1 MSAPAFGQDAAL
13 SAASF
18 LASIGAESSTAF
30 GSDAST
36 SAANSAPSLPISAK
50 VSLIDA
56 QIDSLEVRIEQSVSA
71 NADKLRERAA
81 SNRTVDHDLNQLWRS
96 INQTSSRI
104 VTVGPQ
110 LAPLASEY
118 HSALAQT
125 SKQGLLISVL
135 SDLLTATRQLEA
147 LEKLQQQSGW
157 STLTA
162 QLPEAVKSLQAFSSS
177 AELQNLPAVA
187 ELRARFDRL
196 HHQPTQTTSKAR
208 TAEATQSAPTS
219 QAQAISEGS
228 TKEPEGA
235 TNSSETQTLS
245 LASKVLETA
254 RAIIVSRGPEEGWKE
269 VRIELD
275 APAPPPPAI
284 SAPIPPPKAG
294 NVDSSRT
301 SLDTHPEH
309 FLRDQLIPASVSL
322 SRNSSSSSS
331 AANARSRHKPK
342 LGARVIRPQD
352 QLGSGPFNA
361 QDTPLDADGWGLDE
375 DDEEIA
381 DLSPVMGS
389 GAAAAPSQATPHASP
404 ATHRS
409 VSALVHDERSHSPS
423 SSGTM
428 QRSIS
433 SSSSQRSAF
442 AVQDETLHG
451 TTSKSD
457 EVDAWALGEE
467 DNDVQADAWDLD
479 EGDAKDEMPSSSK
492 KEPAVASKFAPK
504 GHARHESSTDA
515 WGLREEEDAEEDEDP
530 WGTQAPHQQDISITE
545 AVFVPSTS
553 RGPHDGTPAAAAK
566 AHEEATAV
574 HRDASRGEISIRP
587 AHSRAIVAAASTST
601 PTPSTP
607 QQVEPDTF
615 AKKVAS
621 PPKSVEMAT
630 EPASIGKEEVSA
642 PESAEA
648 REAPAPAL
656 VDEDVEEEAEG
667 DAWGFEES
675 SSASE
680 GDRAEFTPMAPLQEP
695 EAPVRPAAVSTLEST
710 PQRAS
715 ARTGAVQA
723 SPSSRSAEATPKKV
737 VTSKARQSKP
747 SGSPPSPTGWAD
759 NFSDDDSPST
769 PAGSQRQQRG
779 NGSSTRSI
787 SASSRAPI
795 GSPAR
800 GSPARRPAKL
810 PDPIP
815 AAVAKEECTISRRS
829 LDLVELA
836 EGTLDSVL
844 SKLQAGR
851 SSGVEADNDDVEALA
866 GTIFKIFEMH
876 RALMPVAH
884 GEALRDVPS
893 LAMQFFNDC
902 EYLARELSRL
912 VADKGDRI
920 ATAWTSYEAEGAKR
934 WSTKELAKLE
944 QEAASTR
951 GLGQRWF
958 EAQMTAQ
965 SKILLDTLMEADGF
979 ARTFDDQR
987 FARCE
992 RCIKQVVQTLQQL
1005 AKAWRPVLVASRFHA
1020 AIGRLVDLV
1029 FQKVLHDVLDLEDIG
1044 ESESEKIASLVKTL
1058 GSLEVLFSVNGSE
1071 QQSAAPLWVP
1081 SWFKTSYLIE
1091 ILTGSL
1097 VDIEF
1102 LAFEAGALVDY
1113 SRKELTGLIK
1123 ALFADTS
1130 NRSKLLRRIE
1140 SAPVEVLAH

>member
-1 MSAPAFGQDAAL
+1 
-13 SAASF
+13 
-18 LASIGAESSTAF
+18 
-30 GSDAST
+30 
-36 SAANSAPSLPISAK
+36 
-50 VSLIDA
+50 
-56 QIDSLEVRIEQSVSA
+56 
-71 NADKLRERAA
+71 
-81 SNRTVDHDLNQLWRS
+81 
-96 INQTSSRI
+96 
-104 VTVGPQ
+104 
-110 LAPLASEY
+110 
-118 HSALAQT
+118 
-125 SKQGLLISVL
+125 
-135 SDLLTATRQLEA
+135 
-147 LEKLQQQSGW
+147 
-157 STLTA
+157 
-162 QLPEAVKSLQAFSSS
+162 
-177 AELQNLPAVA
+177 
-187 ELRARFDRL
+187 
-196 HHQPTQTTSKAR
+196 
-208 TAEATQSAPTS
+208 
-219 QAQAISEGS
+219 
-228 TKEPEGA
+228 
-235 TNSSETQTLS
+235 
-245 LASKVLETA
+245 
-254 RAIIVSRGPEEGWKE
+254 
-269 VRIELD
+269 
-275 APAPPPPAI
+275 
-284 SAPIPPPKAG
+284 
-294 NVDSSRT
+294 
-301 SLDTHPEH
+301 
-309 FLRDQLIPASVSL
+309 
-322 SRNSSSSSS
+322 
-331 AANARSRHKPK
+331 
-342 LGARVIRPQD
+342 
-352 QLGSGPFNA
+352 
-361 QDTPLDADGWGLDE
+361 
-375 DDEEIA
+375 
-381 DLSPVMGS
+381 
-389 GAAAAPSQATPHASP
+389 
-404 ATHRS
+404 
-409 VSALVHDERSHSPS
+409 
-423 SSGTM
+423 
-428 QRSIS
+428 
-433 SSSSQRSAF
+433 
-442 AVQDETLHG
+442 
-451 TTSKSD
+451 
-457 EVDAWALGEE
+457 
-467 DNDVQADAWDLD
+467 
-479 EGDAKDEMPSSSK
+479 
-492 KEPAVASKFAPK
+492 
-504 GHARHESSTDA
+504 
-515 WGLREEEDAEEDEDP
+515 
-530 WGTQAPHQQDISITE
+530 
-545 AVFVPSTS
+545 
-553 RGPHDGTPAAAAK
+553 
-566 AHEEATAV
+566 
-574 HRDASRGEISIRP
+574 
-587 AHSRAIVAAASTST
+587 
-601 PTPSTP
+601 
-607 QQVEPDTF
+607 
-615 AKKVAS
+615 
-621 PPKSVEMAT
+621 MAT

-710 PQRAS
+710 PQ
-715 ARTGAVQA
+715 
-723 SPSSRSAEATPKKV
+723 P
-737 VTSKARQSKP
+737 
-747 SGSPPSPTGWAD
+747 
-759 NFSDDDSPST
+759 
-769 PAGSQRQQRG
+769 
-779 NGSSTRSI
+779 
-787 SASSRAPI
+787 
-795 GSPAR
+795 
-800 GSPARRPAKL
+800 
-810 PDPIP
+810 
-815 AAVAKEECTISRRS
+815 VAKEECTISRRS